1 MTSVMPP
8 AGVIFD
14 VDGTILRGT
23 EPLPGAMDAVAACR
37 EADIPVRFVTN
48 NPTQPAATYVER
60 FATAGMP
67 VSAEEVITAGSA
79 TVRLLTE
86 QYTDAAV
93 GLIGAESL
101 RAQLSTAGVQVRP
114 LTDPVGVLVVSI
126 DHGFTYETLVRAQTL
141 LADASVRFIGT
152 DPDMIIPA
160 ADGAR
165 PGSGAIINAVAGV
178 AGRGPDVICGKPS
191 VMMQEMVL
199 ESLEASPGSL
209 LVVGDR
215 LDTDI
220 ALGARAG
227 MQTVHVTTGVDSE
240 APEGVTPDRRLD
252 SLEALAESW

>member
-1 MTSVMPP
+1 MTCIMPP

-23 EPLPGAMDAVAACR
+23 EPLPGAMGAVVACR
-37 EADIPVRFVTN
+37 DADIPVRFVTN
-48 NPTQPAATYVER
+48 NPTQPAETYVER
-60 FATAGMP
+60 FAAAGMS

-79 TVRLLTE
+79 TVRLLSE
-86 QYTDAAV
+86 QHADAAV
-93 GLIGAESL
+93 GVIGAESL
-101 RAQLSTAGVQVRP
+101 RMQLRAAGVEVRP
-114 LTDPVGVLVVSI
+114 LTDPIGVLVVSI
-126 DHGFTYETLVRAQTL
+126 DHEFTYETLVRAQTL
-141 LADASVRFIGT
+141 LADGSVRFIGT

-165 PGSGAIINAVAGV
+165 PGSGAIIHAVAGV

-191 VMMQEMVL
+191 VMMQAMIL
-199 ESLEASPGSL
+199 ESLEASPASL

-220 ALGARAG
+220 ALGVQAG

-240 APEGVTPDRRLD
+240 APDGITPDRSLD
-252 SLEALAESW
+252 SLEALADSW